1 MHFQNVIL
9 VSNEQFPSGAHIR
22 GGVGGGVTSLAE
34 NCKKSVQ
41 IENSGESRSHKPV
54 SRSVMSSIPHSF

>member
-22 GGVGGGVTSLAE
+22 GGVGGVSHLWPKIA
-34 NCKKSVQ
+34 KSQSKLKIVEKVGP
-41 IENSGESRSHKPV
+41 ICRSREV
-54 SRSVMSSIPHSF
+54 